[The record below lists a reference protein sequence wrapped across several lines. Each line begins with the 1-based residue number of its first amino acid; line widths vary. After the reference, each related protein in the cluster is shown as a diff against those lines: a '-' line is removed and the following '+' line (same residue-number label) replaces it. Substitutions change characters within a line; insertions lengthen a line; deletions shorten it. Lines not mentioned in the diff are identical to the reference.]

1 MSTPD
6 NSTTGWK
13 NYAKAVSRITPGT
26 VYRAVIPAALTAII
40 VACSGGGGFNLAG
53 IGGSGFISS
62 GSISSFGSI
71 FVNGVE
77 FDTDS
82 ATFDIEDASGSQQDL
97 SVGMVVQIS
106 GSINP
111 DGVTGTAT
119 SVRYGNQLE
128 GPVDNTVSS
137 NPDNTEKSFSVLGT
151 TVIVDST
158 NTVFEGTGFGFDT
171 IAKNNGVE
179 ISGHYDQNGA
189 LRATYI
195 ELKADM
201 FNAASTV
208 EMEGNI
214 SGLSGTSFNIRNV
227 SIDASAA
234 NLSDLPNGLQNGVY
248 VEVKGIYN
256 PATLS
261 ITASEVDAEDIEL
274 SEDAD
279 EVSIEGYITRY
290 ASDSDFDIN
299 GTTVD
304 ASGATLE
311 PTTLVLAAGIKIE
324 VEGSISNGILIAD
337 EVESRD
343 GKAEINAI
351 VTTINLAT
359 NSLTLSVV
367 ASTAITIVVN
377 SSTAIEDD
385 RDDLEP
391 FGLSD
396 LVAQNDFVEIVGFET
411 GPDTITATKIQRSD
425 TPNQGEPFSLQ
436 GLANAA
442 TGNAN
447 NGTITVL
454 GVTFNF
460 DSNTEFENKSEDTI
474 DAVMLINMVNSA
486 PTLVNIEHQAGSDI
500 ATLIELE

>member
-1 MSTPD
+1 MSTQD
-6 NSTTGWK
+6 NSTRSWK
-13 NYAKAVSRITPGT
+13 HYYKAI
-26 VYRAVIPAALTAII
+26 IPVALTAII
-40 VACSGGGGFNLAG
+40 VACSGSGGFSLAG

-77 FDTDS
+77 FETDS
-82 ATFDIEDASGSQQDL
+82 AVFEIEDADGSQQDL

-119 SVRYGNQLE
+119 SVRYGDQLE
-128 GPVDNTVSS
+128 GPIESAVTANG
-137 NPDNTEKSFSVLGT
+137 DNTEKSFSVLGT
-151 TVIVDST
+151 TVIADST
-158 NTVFEGTGFGFDT
+158 NTVFKGSNFSFNT
-171 IAKNNGVE
+171 IAQNNGVE
-179 ISGHYDQNGA
+179 VSGHYDQNGA

-195 ELKADM
+195 ELKSLT
-201 FNAASTV
+201 FNPASTV

-214 SGLSGTSFNIRNV
+214 SGLSGSSFNIRNV

-248 VEVKGIYN
+248 VEVKGIYDLG
-256 PATLS
+256 TLS

-290 ASDSDFDIN
+290 VSNSDFDIN
-299 GTTVD
+299 AITVD
-304 ASGATLE
+304 ASGATLD
-311 PTTLVLAAGIKIE
+311 PTTLVLAEGIKIKA
-324 VEGSISNGILIAD
+324 EGSISNGILIAD
-337 EVESRD
+337 DIESRD
-343 GKAEINAI
+343 GRAKINAI
-351 VTTINLAT
+351 VTTIDTAT
-359 NSLTLSVV
+359 NSLTLSV
-367 ASTAITIVVN
+367 ASTTVSVVVT

-391 FGLSD
+391 FNLSD
-396 LVAQNDFVEIVGFET
+396 LVAQTDFVEIVGFET
-411 GPDTITATKIQRSD
+411 ATNTITATKIQRSD

-436 GLANAA
+436 GIATAA
-442 TGNAN
+442 TNDTTS
-447 NGTITVL
+447 GTITVL
-454 GVTFNF
+454 GATFTF
-460 DSNTEFENKSEDTI
+460 DSNTEFEGTDESTI
-474 DAVMLINMVNSA
+474 DVATLINTINST